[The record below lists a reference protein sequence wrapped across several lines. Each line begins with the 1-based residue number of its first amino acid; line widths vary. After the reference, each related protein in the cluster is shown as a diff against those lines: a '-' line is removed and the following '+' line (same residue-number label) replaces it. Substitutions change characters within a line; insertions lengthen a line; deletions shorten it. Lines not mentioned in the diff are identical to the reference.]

1 MFAKLF
7 SMFMAVLVLALTA
20 AGILIF
26 AAMRNRQI
34 DARLEE
40 LKKEAREIAYLAAQN
55 TASANSILMG
65 ADTSTLAYLNWKAA
79 SVYDEFGAYIL
90 VVDRRGQLM
99 TNLKTAYVQDP
110 AFVTS
115 LNQRELN
122 QALMQ
127 VLGGE
132 EIAVRTM
139 VGGDP
144 TFTVGVPFI
153 QHDQLLGAVLI
164 QTRAQ
169 VIEGEMGRLLPLF
182 LLVCGA
188 SAVLAA
194 VLVFYYTRR
203 MVRPLTSMA
212 QAAGRMAEGQFDTRV
227 EVDRAVPEVAALAS
241 SFNTMAEKLSELEGS
256 RREFVA
262 NVSHE
267 LRSPITSIRGFV
279 EGMED
284 GTIPP
289 QEHGKYLHIVGEE
302 TKRLSK
308 LISDLL
314 NLSRLERD
322 DATLHWADFDMN
334 EMLRRAV
341 IRRMNDLEGKHMEVE
356 TDFRLEPCMVHAD
369 SDRME
374 QVVVN
379 LLDNAIKFTP
389 VGGCIRLTT
398 EAVGNLAQITVW
410 DNGLTILPE
419 DRGKV
424 FDRFFTADRAHTAGK
439 GTGLGLSICKRIL
452 EFHGQTIR
460 LADTQEGT
468 GFVFTLQRSSGE
480 EHKGGG
486 REP

>member
-1 MFAKLF
+1 MFARLF
-7 SMFMAVLVLALTA
+7 SMFMAVLILALA
-20 AGILIF
+20 AVGLMVY
-26 AAMRNRQI
+26 ATMRNMQI
-34 DARLEE
+34 DDRLEE

-55 TASANSILMG
+55 TTTSSAASLLLGLES
-65 ADTSTLAYLNWKAA
+65 STMTYLNWKAA
-79 SVYDEFGAYIL
+79 TVYDDFGAYLL
-90 VVDRRGQLM
+90 VVDGRGQLM
-99 TNLKTAYVQDP
+99 SNLKAAYVQDP

-115 LNQRELN
+115 LNQKELS
-122 QALMQ
+122 QALTR
-127 VLGGE
+127 VLSGE
-132 EIAVRTM
+132 EISVRTM
-139 VGGDP
+139 VDGAP

-153 QHDQLLGAVLI
+153 QDELVLGAVLI
-164 QTRAQ
+164 QTKAQ
-169 VIEGEMGRLLPLF
+169 TIEGGTGDF
-182 LLVCGA
+182 LQTIILVGSGA
-188 SAVLAA
+188 AVLAA
-194 VLVFYYTRR
+194 LMVFFYTRR
-203 MVRPLTSMA
+203 LVRPLSVMA
-212 QAAGRMAEGQFDTRV
+212 DAAGRMAQGQFDTRV
-227 EVDRAVPEVAALAS
+227 EISRTAPELARLAD
-241 SFNTMAEKLSELEGS
+241 SFNAMAEKLSELENS

-289 QEHGKYLHIVGEE
+289 QEHGKYLHIVGDE

-314 NLSRLERD
+314 SLSRLERQ
-322 DATLHWADFDMN
+322 DARLQLTDFDMN

-341 IRRMNDLEGKHMEVE
+341 IRRMNDLDQKRMEVE

-389 VGGCIRLTT
+389 EGGRIRLTT
-398 EAVGNLAQITVW
+398 RDAGDVAEITVW
-410 DNGLTILPE
+410 DNGQSILPE
-419 DRGKV
+419 DRDKV

-452 EFHGQTIR
+452 EFHGQSIR
-460 LADTQEGT
+460 LEDTAEGAAFT
-468 GFVFTLQRSSGE
+468 FTLE
-480 EHKGGG
+480 KGKST
-486 REP
+486 EDEK

>member
-34 DARLEE
+34 DSRLEE

-55 TASANSILMG
+55 TASANSFLMG
-65 ADTSTLAYLNWKAA
+65 ADTSTLTYLNWKAA

-132 EIAVRTM
+132 EIAVRAM

-241 SFNTMAEKLSELEGS
+241 SFNTMA
-256 RREFVA
+256 
-262 NVSHE
+262 
-267 LRSPITSIRGFV
+267 
-279 EGMED
+279 
-284 GTIPP
+284 
-289 QEHGKYLHIVGEE
+289 
-302 TKRLSK
+302 
-308 LISDLL
+308 
-314 NLSRLERD
+314 
-322 DATLHWADFDMN
+322 
-334 EMLRRAV
+334 
-341 IRRMNDLEGKHMEVE
+341 
-356 TDFRLEPCMVHAD
+356 
-369 SDRME
+369 
-374 QVVVN
+374 
-379 LLDNAIKFTP
+379 
-389 VGGCIRLTT
+389 
-398 EAVGNLAQITVW
+398 
-410 DNGLTILPE
+410 
-419 DRGKV
+419 
-424 FDRFFTADRAHTAGK
+424 
-439 GTGLGLSICKRIL
+439 
-452 EFHGQTIR
+452 
-460 LADTQEGT
+460 
-468 GFVFTLQRSSGE
+468 
-480 EHKGGG
+480 
-486 REP
+486 

>member
-34 DARLEE
+34 DSRLEE

-55 TASANSILMG
+55 TASANSFLMG
-65 ADTSTLAYLNWKAA
+65 ADTSTLTYLNWKAA

-132 EIAVRTM
+132 EIAVRAM

-241 SFNTMAEKLSELEGS
+241 SFNLMAEKLSELEGS

-322 DATLHWADFDMN
+322 DATLQWADFDMN

-341 IRRMNDLEGKHMEVE
+341 IRRMNDLEGKNMEVE

-389 VGGCIRLTT
+389 VGGRIRLTT

-419 DRGKV
+419 DRSKV

-486 REP
+486 